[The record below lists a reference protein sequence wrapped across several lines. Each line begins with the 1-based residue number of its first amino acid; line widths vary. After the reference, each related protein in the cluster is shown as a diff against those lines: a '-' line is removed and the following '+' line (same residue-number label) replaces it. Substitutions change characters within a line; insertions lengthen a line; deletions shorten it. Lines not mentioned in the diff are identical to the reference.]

1 MQAVGVDGRGGG
13 GRLLH
18 LCQRQGVPQGEGVQ
32 AGRGHTR
39 GIILFLQHL
48 FMTFKTNFV
57 I

>member
-1 MQAVGVDGRGGG
+1 MQAAGVDGRGGG

-39 GIILFLQHL
+39 GII
-48 FMTFKTNFV
+48 FV
-57 I
+57 LATPLYDI